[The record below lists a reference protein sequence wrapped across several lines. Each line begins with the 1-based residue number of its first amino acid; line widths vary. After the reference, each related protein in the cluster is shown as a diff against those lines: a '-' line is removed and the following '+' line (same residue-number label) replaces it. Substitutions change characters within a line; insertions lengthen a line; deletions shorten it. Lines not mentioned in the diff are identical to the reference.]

1 MAVGAFQLVNTWGDA
16 ILQDAD
22 TQWDATGITNF
33 AWLLLKSTAAPVDT
47 DSTVVDWGTPGTD
60 WIDTGDGSPIDVIT
74 RSITFAAGDQE
85 FKAGDAVFGP
95 SVTITARHIGLVRAD
110 AAIAIPSA
118 ALLIGT
124 QLLDTTPADVS
135 STNSD
140 FTVTAPASNIWW
152 QVDVQA

>member
-22 TQWDATGITNF
+22 TQWDATGTTLF
-33 AWLLLKSTAAPVDT
+33 AWILLKSSAAIVDT
-47 DSTVVDWGTPGTD
+47 DATVADLGIAGTD
-60 WIDTGDGSPIDVIT
+60 WINSGDGAPIDVIT
-74 RSITFAAGDQE
+74 RSITFNGGDQE
-85 FKAGDAVFGP
+85 FKAGNAVFGP
-95 SVTITARHIGLVRAD
+95 SVTITARWLCLIAGD
-110 AAIAIPSA
+110 AAGVLSGDKI
-118 ALLIGT
+118 IGY

-152 QVDVQA
+152 QADVQA

>member
-1 MAVGAFQLVNTWGDA
+1 MAVGAFQLVNTWGDQ

-22 TQWDATGITNF
+22 TQWDATGTTLF
-33 AWLLLKSTAAPVDT
+33 AWLLLKSTAAIVDT
-47 DSTVVDWGTPGTD
+47 DSTVTDLGIAGTD
-60 WIDTGDGSPIDVIT
+60 WINTGDCAPIDVIT

-95 SVTITARHIGLVRAD
+95 SVTITARWICLIQGNAAAVVGGDGIIGY
-110 AAIAIPSA
+110 
-118 ALLIGT
+118 

-140 FTVTAPASNIWW
+140 FTVTAPTSNIWW
-152 QVDVQA
+152 QVNVQA

>member
-1 MAVGAFQLVNTWGDA
+1 MAVGAFQLFNTWGDQ

-22 TQWDATGITNF
+22 TQWDATGTTLF
-33 AWLLLKSTAAPVDT
+33 AWLLAKSTAAIVDT
-47 DSTVVDWGTPGTD
+47 DSTVTDLGVAGTD
-60 WIDTGDGSPIDVIT
+60 WINAGDGAPIDVIT

-95 SVTITARHIGLVRAD
+95 SVTITARWIVLVQGNA
-110 AAIAIPSA
+110 AAIVGGDG
-118 ALLIGT
+118 LIGY
-124 QLLDTTPADVS
+124 QLLDDTPADVS